1 MKLYNTLTRQK
12 EEFGPITP
20 GEVKMYSCGPTVY
33 NYFHVGNARPF
44 IIFDLL
50 RCYLEYRGYKVK
62 FVQNFTDIDD
72 KVINKANE
80 EGVDFNTI
88 AERYIKEYYVDAQG
102 LGVKKASVHP
112 RATETMDAIIDIVER
127 LIENGHAYVAENGD
141 VYFRTKSFPEYGKL
155 CHQPMEELQAGARIS
170 VGEVKEDPM
179 DFAVWKAAKP
189 GEPAW
194 DTPWGSKG
202 RPGWHI
208 ECSAMANKYLGK
220 TIDIHSGGLDLI
232 FPHHENEI
240 AQSECANGCTF
251 AHYWLHNGFLTIDNE
266 KMSKSKGNFFM
277 VRDGAKQFCYETIRM
292 FMLSAHYRTPLN
304 YSAESL
310 EMNKASLARLY
321 EARNNMEFRIEK
333 ASGDTMTA
341 EETEKLEALGGYKQK
356 FIDAMDDDLNTADA
370 LSAIFELTREIN
382 AYNGAHQDATRAFL
396 TAAHDLFMELTGV
409 LNLVQK
415 RDDAVDPDAE
425 KIEEL
430 IAQRAAAKK
439 AKDFAEADRI
449 RGVLAD
455 MGVTIKDTRQG
466 TQWSRS

>member
-1 MKLYNTLTRQK
+1 
-12 EEFGPITP
+12 
-20 GEVKMYSCGPTVY
+20 
-33 NYFHVGNARPF
+33 
-44 IIFDLL
+44 
-50 RCYLEYRGYKVK
+50 
-62 FVQNFTDIDD
+62 
-72 KVINKANE
+72 
-80 EGVDFNTI
+80 
-88 AERYIKEYYVDAQG
+88 
-102 LGVKKASVHP
+102 
-112 RATETMDAIIDIVER
+112 
-127 LIENGHAYVAENGD
+127 
-141 VYFRTKSFPEYGKL
+141 
-155 CHQPMEELQAGARIS
+155 
-170 VGEVKEDPM
+170 M

-277 VRDGAKQFCYETIRM
+277 VRDAAKQFGYETIRM

-341 EETEKLEALGGYKQK
+341 EETEKLEALTGYKQK

-382 AYNGAHQDATRAFL
+382 AYNGAHQDATKAFL
-396 TAAHDLFMELTGV
+396 IAAHDVSGY
-409 LNLVQK
+409 
-415 RDDAVDPDAE
+415 D
-425 KIEEL
+425 I
-430 IAQRAAAKK
+430 
-439 AKDFAEADRI
+439 
-449 RGVLAD
+449 
-455 MGVTIKDTRQG
+455 
-466 TQWSRS
+466 